1 MTRNRDSRPIHFGHF
16 AQKTSIGTVSTWPF
30 LCVVLL
36 LLLLLRALQ
45 WLPANHLFMHF
56 VIALFIHVIALA
68 NHLCVCVWPFHRRR
82 FILSISI
89 HCLPLFH
96 RLRFRLVRSFLSQ
109 FFWAWQKSNTLCAAC
124 FASFETRSMNINI
137 QRTHRKKRETD
148 VHTIRIWCVAF
159 STITLF
165 PFDFCN

>member
-68 NHLCVCVWPFHRRR
+68 NHLCVCVTVSSSSLHSLY
-82 FILSISI
+82 INSL
-89 HCLPLFH
+89 
-96 RLRFRLVRSFLSQ
+96 
-109 FFWAWQKSNTLCAAC
+109 
-124 FASFETRSMNINI
+124 FASFSSSSFSSCSLLFIAILLSLTKIKHFVCCLFRFIRNTFNEYKHSTYT
-137 QRTHRKKRETD
+137 QRKKRDRCTH
-148 VHTIRIWCVAF
+148 HTHMVRCLQHNHIVPVRF
-159 STITLF
+159 S
-165 PFDFCN
+165 